1 MCVCVFVFKKRKR
14 IICIFQPNLS
24 KAIAHWLLVRGQKW
38 GKKNVWRRKKKR
50 RYVSLCQNFTQRAV
64 LSSFFLYKSLD
75 SNEILL
81 FVCLMFEMN
90 MASVF
95 ASYIRF
101 LIENE
106 MKFINKIPWYNLKR
120 LMKSK
125 ISYKQYLPRRHDL
138 NFLMTTEFP
147 REPLS
152 GVWGKYFWNIC
163 VLYLEY
169 LKYFWNVWNIW
180 YIWNTYLKKE
190 VKTESPRA
198 SQWSVVQMQAVS
210 RYSRNQRFVIFRSRN
225 IFHMK
230 KYLSKYLSR
239 Y

>member
-1 MCVCVFVFKKRKR
+1 MFEEE
-14 IICIFQPNLS
+14 
-24 KAIAHWLLVRGQKW
+24 
-38 GKKNVWRRKKKR
+38 KR
-50 RYVSLCQNFTQRAV
+50 RGGMSPSVKTLREGLFY
-64 LSSFFLYKSLD
+64 
-75 SNEILL
+75 LL
-81 FVCLMFEMN
+81 FFSTNLWIPMKSYCLFVWCLKWTVT
-90 MASVF
+90 SVF

-169 LKYFWNVWNIW
+169 LKYLKCLEYLI
-180 YIWNTYLKKE
+180 YLKYIFEK
-190 VKTESPRA
+190 
-198 SQWSVVQMQAVS
+198 
-210 RYSRNQRFVIFRSRN
+210 RN
-225 IFHMK
+225 
-230 KYLSKYLSR
+230 
-239 Y
+239 

>member
-1 MCVCVFVFKKRKR
+1 
-14 IICIFQPNLS
+14 
-24 KAIAHWLLVRGQKW
+24 
-38 GKKNVWRRKKKR
+38 
-50 RYVSLCQNFTQRAV
+50 
-64 LSSFFLYKSLD
+64 
-75 SNEILL
+75 
-81 FVCLMFEMN
+81 MFEMN

-169 LKYFWNVWNIW
+169 LKYLKCLEYLI
-180 YIWNTYLKKE
+180 YLK
-190 VKTESPRA
+190 
-198 SQWSVVQMQAVS
+198 
-210 RYSRNQRFVIFRSRN
+210 YIFEKRS
-225 IFHMK
+225 
-230 KYLSKYLSR
+230 
-239 Y
+239 

>member
-1 MCVCVFVFKKRKR
+1 MFEE
-14 IICIFQPNLS
+14 
-24 KAIAHWLLVRGQKW
+24 
-38 GKKNVWRRKKKR
+38 KKR
-50 RYVSLCQNFTQRAV
+50 RGGMSPSVKTLREGLFY
-64 LSSFFLYKSLD
+64 
-75 SNEILL
+75 LL
-81 FVCLMFEMN
+81 FFSKNLWIPMKSYCLFVWCLKWTVT
-90 MASVF
+90 SVF
-95 ASYIRF
+95 AFYIRF

-169 LKYFWNVWNIW
+169 LKYLKCLEYLI
-180 YIWNTYLKKE
+180 YLKYIFEK
-190 VKTESPRA
+190 
-198 SQWSVVQMQAVS
+198 
-210 RYSRNQRFVIFRSRN
+210 RN
-225 IFHMK
+225 
-230 KYLSKYLSR
+230 
-239 Y
+239 